1 MSWEY
6 GGFMMFHGVPIT
18 FSLRVW
24 EPTSP
29 WNLMVLMRHSV
40 QPIQLF
46 SPPESHLSKLVP
58 VGRWSFPNITL
69 RMWVLAAKLILKAYF
84 IVPMWS
90 IRAVLCRRGTVQLEK
105 NNAGWWR
112 LAAPNGLRHAR
123 IRVLT
128 ARKNLK
134 APWGPETSG
143 STRSC
148 SGHQSKCKR
157 CKLLRLQSGAL
168 NS

>member
-6 GGFMMFHGVPIT
+6 GGFMMFHGVPIK

-46 SPPESHLSKLVP
+46 SPPESHLSKLVS
-58 VGRWSFPNITL
+58 VGRWSFPKITP
-69 RMWVLAAKLILKAYF
+69 RMWVLLAAKLILKAYF

-105 NNAGWWR
+105 KECGMM
-112 LAAPNGLRHAR
+112 AACRTEWFKKCKNQGLDC
-123 IRVLT
+123 T
-128 ARKNLK
+128 KEFK
-134 APWGPETSG
+134 GPMWPG
-143 STRSC
+143 NKWVN
-148 SGHQSKCKR
+148 SKLLWASKWKR